1 MSATSIPATAAAA
14 GAKAHAAAKPVRSRQ
29 ARPPGGVDLGHGAS
43 REARQQAAAILEVL
57 SGARTTAEAAAMLGV
72 SLPRYYQIESRA
84 LHGLLAACAAK
95 PRGRQRTA
103 ESELAALRQQ
113 QARLEQELARQHAL
127 ARMAQRS
134 IGLVAPPSP
143 AKPGKKSRRPKVAR
157 ALSVAARLQ
166 QLDKQDTDKANTVP
180 AATPE
185 ARESV

>member
-1 MSATSIPATAAAA
+1 MSATSINATTTAA
-14 GAKAHAAAKPVRSRQ
+14 GAKAVAAVKPVRCRQ
-29 ARPPGGVDLGHGAS
+29 ARPPGGVDLGQGAS

-84 LHGLLAACAAK
+84 LRGLLAACEAK

-113 QARLEQELARQHAL
+113 HARLERELARQQAL
-127 ARMAQRS
+127 ARMAQRT
-134 IGLVAPPSP
+134 IGLAAPPAP

-157 ALSVAARLQ
+157 ALTVAARLQ
-166 QLDKQDTDKANTVP
+166 QQEKQDMDKQDTVP

-185 ARESV
+185 ARESG